1 VSDRSFDD
9 PELEERR
16 LAALRQIRQF
26 GDPALR
32 SPAAPVSA
40 FDPAL
45 REEAERMV
53 GIMIDARGVGLAAP
67 QLGSLRRLIV
77 ARPGEDEAA
86 VALANPVVAWSS
98 EEEEVGVEGC
108 LSLGEIT
115 VDVPRATSVRIEAK
129 SVEGDDI
136 EIEAEGFAARVLLH
150 EIDHLD
156 GVLIL
161 DRVDAEQRRAALR
174 ELRAGSPV
182 A

>member
-1 VSDRSFDD
+1 MSDRSFDD

-32 SPAAPVSA
+32 SPAAPIA
-40 FDPAL
+40 TFDAAL

-53 GIMIDARGVGLAAP
+53 AIMGDARGVGLAAP

-77 ARPGEDEAA
+77 ARPGEEEDA

-98 EEEEVGVEGC
+98 DDEEVDVEGC

-115 VDVPRATSVRIEAK
+115 VDVLRPTSVRIEAQ
-129 SVEGDDI
+129 SVDGDAV
-136 EIEAEGFAARVLLH
+136 EIEADGFAARVLLH

-174 ELRAGSPV
+174 ELRSGS
-182 A
+182 AAA

>member
-1 VSDRSFDD
+1 MSDRSYDD
-9 PELEERR
+9 PELEARR

-32 SPAAPVSA
+32 SPAASITT
-40 FDPAL
+40 FDTAL

-53 GIMIDARGVGLAAP
+53 AIMADARGVGLAAP

-77 ARPGEDEAA
+77 ARPGEEENA

-98 EEEEVGVEGC
+98 EDEEVGVEGC

-115 VDVPRATSVRIEAK
+115 VDVSRPVSVRVEAQ

-150 EIDHLD
+150 EIDHLE

-174 ELRAGSPV
+174 ELREGSVV